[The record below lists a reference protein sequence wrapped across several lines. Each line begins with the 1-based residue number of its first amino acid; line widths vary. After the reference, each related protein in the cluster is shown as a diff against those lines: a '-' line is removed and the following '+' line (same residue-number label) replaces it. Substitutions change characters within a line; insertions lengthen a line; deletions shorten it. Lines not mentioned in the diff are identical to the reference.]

1 MTKKDDKTESQE
13 NTSKKSVIAD
23 KPKKVKMIKVSEA
36 EYQSMQI
43 QVEEFKDKYL
53 RLLAEF
59 ENARKRQERERLEFI
74 KYANEGVMT
83 DFLNIVDDL
92 ERAVMVAKDKHQDYD
107 SFLKGVELVM
117 NRVAELLEKHGVKE
131 MDPVG
136 KVFDPFA
143 HEILMQEPTDQFDNG
158 AVMELFQKGYKLGDR
173 VIRTAKVK
181 VAINNTEKSEGQ
193 EEKSE
198 GQEKK
203 GEDQKVKGEGEA
215 TKEEK

>member
-1 MTKKDDKTESQE
+1 MTKKDEKIKDQE
-13 NTSKKSVIAD
+13 NTSKKSVASD
-23 KPKKVKMIKVSEA
+23 EPKKVKMIKVSEA

-59 ENARKRQERERLEFI
+59 ENARKRQERERIEFI

-92 ERAVMVAKDKHQDYD
+92 ERAVVVAKDKHQDYD
-107 SFLKGVELVM
+107 SFLKGVEMVM
-117 NRVAELLEKHGVKE
+117 SRVAELLEKHGVEE

-181 VAINNTEKSEGQ
+181 VAINNIEKNEGQ
-193 EEKSE
+193 KE
-198 GQEKK
+198 K
-203 GEDQKVKGEGEA
+203 GEDQKVKSEGEVI
-215 TKEEK
+215 KEEE